1 MHKVEPLTV
10 DKIIKEIKPEGFI
23 SKVLTLL
30 FPTICKKNFEDDIF
44 RSNTIIEQLQRETLK
59 KKHKHIHDNQI

>member
-23 SKVLTLL
+23 SKDINFEL
-30 FPTICKKNFEDDIF
+30 FPIICKKNY
-44 RSNTIIEQLQRETLK
+44 
-59 KKHKHIHDNQI
+59 